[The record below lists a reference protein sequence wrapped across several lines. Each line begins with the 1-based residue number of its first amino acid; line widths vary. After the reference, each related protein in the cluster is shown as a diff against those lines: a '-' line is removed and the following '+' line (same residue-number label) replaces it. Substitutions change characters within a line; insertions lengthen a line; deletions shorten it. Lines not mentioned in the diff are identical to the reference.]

1 MRCELPSYTW
11 STWEGSF
18 SEEDLRFFE
27 RYLRNNAHLICAG
40 FPTYACLGC
49 QIRAICVSLE
59 PESRHLRVRAT
70 QMTDS
75 GTCGNVTR
83 RAAQLLSCSA
93 ASSRAA
99 EGAACPRPST
109 LSAAPWVVGKTAV
122 CRELNRLLPA
132 SVMLDGDWCWQAD
145 PFQVTPETKRMALD
159 NICHLLGNFLRCS
172 AYENVV
178 FGWVMHERAIV
189 EEIVGR
195 CPSPRATCGYVRSR
209 SWPAAEE
216 LRRRVE
222 KDVRSG
228 LRDEGAVTRSLA
240 YLPRYRELGGKLV
253 DTTGLTPHEVAELL
267 AR

>member
-1 MRCELPSYTW
+1 MPKTL
-11 STWEGSF
+11 
-18 SEEDLRFFE
+18 
-27 RYLRNNAHLICAG
+27 YLVG
-40 FPTYACLGC
+40 GPMG
-49 QIRAICVSLE
+49 
-59 PESRHLRVRAT
+59 
-70 QMTDS
+70 
-75 GTCGNVTR
+75 
-83 RAAQLLSCSA
+83 
-93 ASSRAA
+93 
-99 EGAACPRPST
+99 
-109 LSAAPWVVGKTAV
+109 VGKTAV

-195 CPSPRATCGYVRSR
+195 LPIAACDVRVRAVSLVA
-209 SWPAAEE
+209 SAEE